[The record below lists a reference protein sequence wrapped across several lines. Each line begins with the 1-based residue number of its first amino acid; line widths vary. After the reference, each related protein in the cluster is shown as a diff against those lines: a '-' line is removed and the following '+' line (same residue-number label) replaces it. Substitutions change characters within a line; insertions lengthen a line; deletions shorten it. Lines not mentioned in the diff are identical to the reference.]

1 MRTSAGR
8 SSRVIIPHRPK
19 RHQRAVARAVFILEQ
34 VVTSTFRWEFVD
46 QSGLLDA
53 PKVQPVIYCLWHNRL
68 GLAMAIWRKFVRKKQ
83 PARRLAALVSAS
95 RDGALLARILENFGV
110 QPVRGSTSRRGP
122 QALLELT
129 TWAERGWDLAITP
142 DGPRGPRE
150 AAQEGVIALA
160 QLTGLPIV
168 PVTTVVRGKV
178 RLRSWDRFEVPLP
191 LARCKVIFY
200 PPIFVPRTADDSER
214 EALRQRLEQR
224 LRTGSNP
231 LPA

>member
-19 RHQRAVARAVFILEQ
+19 RHQRAVARAVFILERI
-34 VVTSTFRWEFVD
+34 VTSTFRWEFVD
-46 QSGLLDA
+46 HCGLFNV
-53 PKVQPVIYCLWHNRL
+53 PKVQPAIYCVWHNRL
-68 GLAMAIWRKFVRKKQ
+68 ALAMAIWRKFVQRKQ
-83 PARRLAALVSAS
+83 PERRLAALVSAS
-95 RDGALLARILENFGV
+95 RDGALLAQILENFGV

-150 AAQEGVIALA
+150 VVQDGVIALG

-168 PVTTVVRGKV
+168 PVTALIRGKV
-178 RLRSWDRFEVPLP
+178 RLRSWDRFELPLP
-191 LARCKVIFY
+191 LAHCKVIFY

-214 EALRQRLEQR
+214 EASRQRLEER
-224 LRTGSNP
+224 LRTGTNL